1 MLVSLV
7 LPFSLHNSSVLEQ
20 RSETLKSSLLTEVK
34 GASLFPPF
42 KIQIHP
48 PAEKVGGH
56 VEMGWR
62 HHHIQ
67 VVQSL
72 GEQQKITIGNLN
84 AVLHVLPPT
93 VITVLEFD

>member
-20 RSETLKSSLLTEVK
+20 RSETSLLTEVK